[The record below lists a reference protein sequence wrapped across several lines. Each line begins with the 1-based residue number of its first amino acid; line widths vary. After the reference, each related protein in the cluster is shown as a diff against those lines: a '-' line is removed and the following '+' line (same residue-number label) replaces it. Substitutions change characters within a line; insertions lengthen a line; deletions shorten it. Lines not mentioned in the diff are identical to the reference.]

1 MSSVAIVALVVLGV
15 LLAGAALA
23 AAWRRRD
30 TDRAVGSISRETAS
44 SGRGPSNGGAG
55 AGAGSS
61 AGSAAE
67 KAAVQRWREPKKPS
81 PDVVKV
87 GKKEVAPFVPP
98 DPDEVGVSRR
108 QFLNRSVVSMMG
120 FSLAAFGASI
130 VAFLWPQ
137 TKGGFGSKIRVGKVD
152 EVKTAIQEADG
163 FLYIPEGKLWV
174 TEYPLSALE
183 KAKGVYSQPVLNGLE
198 VGLNAL
204 FQKCPHLGC
213 RVPECATS
221 QWFECPCHGSR
232 YNKAGEKKGGPAP
245 RGMDHFATSVEGGVF
260 VVDTGTIIP
269 GAPVGVDT
277 TGQEQE
283 GPSCLGET
291 TH

>member
-1 MSSVAIVALVVLGV
+1 MSSIAIAAIVVLGV

-30 TDRAVGSISRETAS
+30 AGQATGSMSRE
-44 SGRGPSNGGAG
+44 
-55 AGAGSS
+55 SS
-61 AGSAAE
+61 AGSSETAPASAGRE
-67 KAAVQRWREPKKPS
+67 VETMAVQRWREPKEPGRELVAVG
-81 PDVVKV
+81 DREVVPF
-87 GKKEVAPFVPP
+87 VAPA
-98 DPDEVGVSRR
+98 PDEVGVSRR
-108 QFLNRSVVSMMG
+108 QFLNRSIVSMMG
-120 FSLAAFGASI
+120 FSLAAFGASV

-137 TKGGFGSKIRVGKVD
+137 TKGGFGSKIRLGKVD
-152 EVKTAIQEADG
+152 EVKASIQEANG

-174 TEYPLSALE
+174 TEYPADALE
-183 KAKGVYSQPVLNGLE
+183 KAKGVYSQPVLNGLD

-213 RVPECATS
+213 RVPQCESS

-269 GAPVGVDT
+269 GAPVGTDT

>member
-1 MSSVAIVALVVLGV
+1 MSSIAIAAVVVLGV
-15 LLAGAALA
+15 ILAGAALA

-30 TDRAVGSISRETAS
+30 ADQAVGSLSRETAGRD
-44 SGRGPSNGGAG
+44 SGRRDTS
-55 AGAGSS
+55 SS
-61 AGSAAE
+61 AGRDAE
-67 KAAVQRWREPKKPS
+67 KVALQRWREPKKPS
-81 PDVVKV
+81 SELVTV
-87 GKKEVAPFVPP
+87 GEKEVVPFVAPE
-98 DPDEVGVSRR
+98 PDEVGVSRR
-108 QFLNRSVVSMMG
+108 QFLNRSIVSMMG

-152 EVKTAIQEADG
+152 EVKTAIQESNG

-174 TEYPLSALE
+174 TEFPASALE

-213 RVPECATS
+213 RVPQCDTS